1 MFGLFFRQG
10 FEPLLKYTPVARAS
24 TLELGKRE
32 VTLGASQPHAHVVT
46 VLAAAAQL
54 HVPYVVDEHDNA
66 EGVAAVPPGGK
77 RERLARSHS
86 AVEDSQGCAAAVLL
100 SHPDHRLARFGD
112 RPPQAR
118 PTKEQRDLAVRLF
131 GKVVFDDDEVF
142 PRAGRRRGRYA
153 HPPDCAP
160 RTGGLL
166 GWSRHS
172 QLAF

>member
-1 MFGLFFRQG
+1 MFDLFFRQG
-10 FEPLLKYTPVARAS
+10 FEPLVKYAPVARAS
-24 TLELGKRE
+24 ALELGKRE

-46 VLAAAAQL
+46 VLATAAQL
-54 HVPYVVDEHDNA
+54 DVPNVVDEYDNA
-66 EGVAAVPPGGK
+66 ERVAAMPPGRE

-86 AVEDSQGCAAAVLL
+86 AVENSQGCAAAVLL

-112 RPPQAR
+112 WPPQAR
-118 PTKEQRDLAVRLF
+118 PAEEQRYLAVRLF
-131 GKVVFDDDEVF
+131 GKVVFDDEVF
-142 PRAGRRRGRYA
+142 PGTGRRRGRYA
-153 HPPDCAP
+153 RPPDCAP